1 MENSIKSTSIN
12 NRKIVIEI
20 RYEPNPSVID
30 SRGSLVKKLV
40 EAQLIQDAQWE
51 LGIGEIKLSDSLKA
65 NESRHLIYA
74 DLHRLTLISSKID
87 SNASYF
93 HFAEKAFKIFKEV
106 IPSYIIIR
114 IGCRIQGTYQSK
126 SNDYNQIVNNFKA
139 LFPSQI
145 LLEDFNVKDLKFQLV
160 YQNGQYHIGPVNKDD
175 GFVMTEFP
183 FDDASKNIGFAID
196 TDNYII
202 RSLKMETINDSVIKD
217 VYVTSLSVEKSLFD
231 ILNSL

>member
-1 MENSIKSTSIN
+1 MEDSIKSTSIN

-20 RYEPNPSVID
+20 RYEPNPSFLD

-40 EAQLIQDAQWE
+40 EAKLIPDAQWE

-65 NESRHLIYA
+65 NESRQVIYA
-74 DLHRLTLISSKID
+74 DLHRLTLISSKKD
-87 SNASYF
+87 SNASFF

-106 IPSYIIIR
+106 IPSYTIIR

-126 SNDYNQIVNNFKA
+126 SNDYNQIVNNFKT
-139 LFPSQI
+139 LFPSQF
-145 LLEDFNVKDLKFQLV
+145 LLEDFNVKDLRFQLI

-175 GFVMTEFP
+175 SFMKTEFP
-183 FDDASKNIGFAID
+183 FDDASKSIGFAID

-202 RSLKMETINDSVIKD
+202 RSKEKEIINDSVIKD
-217 VYVTSLSVEKSLFD
+217 VYITSLSVEKSLFD
-231 ILNSL
+231 KLNSL

>member
-1 MENSIKSTSIN
+1 MEDSIKSTSIN

-40 EAQLIQDAQWE
+40 EAKLIPDAQWE

-65 NESRHLIYA
+65 NESRQFIYA
-74 DLHRLTLISSKID
+74 DLHRLTLISSKKD
-87 SNASYF
+87 SNASFF

-106 IPSYIIIR
+106 IPSYTIIR

-126 SNDYNQIVNNFKA
+126 SNDYTKIVNNFKA
-139 LFPSQI
+139 LFPSQF
-145 LLEDFNVKDLKFQLV
+145 LLEDFNIKDMRFQLV

-175 GFVMTEFP
+175 GFVKTEFP
-183 FDDASKNIGFAID
+183 FDDAIKNIGFAID

-202 RSLKMETINDSVIKD
+202 RSKEKEVINDSVIKD
-217 VYVTSLSVEKSLFD
+217 VYITSLSVEKSLFD
-231 ILNSL
+231 KLNSL

>member
-1 MENSIKSTSIN
+1 MEDSIKSTLIN

-40 EAQLIQDAQWE
+40 EAKLIPDAQWE
-51 LGIGEIKLSDSLKA
+51 LGIGEIKLSDSLKV
-65 NESRHLIYA
+65 NESRQLIYA
-74 DLHRLTLISSKID
+74 DLHRLTLISSKKD
-87 SNASYF
+87 SNVSFF

-106 IPSYIIIR
+106 IPSYTIIR

-126 SNDYNQIVNNFKA
+126 SNDYTQIINNFKA
-139 LFPSQI
+139 LFPSQF
-145 LLEDFNVKDLKFQLV
+145 LLEDFNIKDLRFQLV
-160 YQNGQYHIGPVNKDD
+160 YQNGQYHIGPVNKED
-175 GFVMTEFP
+175 GFVKTEFP

-202 RSLKMETINDSVIKD
+202 RSKEKEVINDSVIKN
-217 VYVTSLSVEKSLFD
+217 VYITSLSVEKSLFD
-231 ILNSL
+231 KLNSL